1 VLIRRGRGSAIL
13 QKEGGGEVE
22 EMREDDAEEKEGRG
36 ATELA
41 NGDGYK
47 ENGGSIELND
57 L

>member
-1 VLIRRGRGSAIL
+1 M
-13 QKEGGGEVE
+13 E